1 MSSGT
6 ASYLPTLTG
15 VRGLAAAWVFALHAW
30 EFAGGPVL
38 ALPGTGLDFTPLL
51 RCGYF
56 GVDLFFVLS
65 GFLLAMP
72 FHRAALGH
80 APRPSLRR
88 FWVHRC
94 RRVLP
99 AYWVQLAILAAAFLC
114 LQHNEMTAP
123 ANLFAHALLIQNLM
137 PWPVTLLN
145 PVYWSMPVEWDFYVF
160 LPLLV
165 LLVARCR
172 WPLALLLGV
181 LSAIVFR
188 VACYWSVSDPR
199 LAAFIGFGDI
209 QQLPGRID
217 QFVIG
222 ICAAW
227 IVASNALSAR
237 AAATCGI
244 LGTAGIVVMA
254 YIAAPRGDFLV
265 RMDVPYLYFHHTL
278 TALAFA
284 LITLGAVGGGAL
296 ARLLLANRVLTFLG
310 VISYSLYLWHYPLL
324 TAAQGAGWLDGARTP
339 AWVVVI
345 AAAVPA
351 ILFVS
356 WLSYRW
362 IERPFLTA
370 PTKAPA
376 PASTGADAA

>member
-1 MSSGT
+1 MSSAT

-30 EFAGGPVL
+30 EYAGGPLL
-38 ALPGTGLDFTPLL
+38 ALPALGLDFTPLV

-72 FHRAALGH
+72 FHRAALDQT
-80 APRPSLRR
+80 PRPSLRR

-99 AYWVQLAILAAAFLC
+99 AYWVQLVILATALVFL
-114 LQHNEMTAP
+114 QRSGMTAP
-123 ANLFAHALLIQNLM
+123 ANLFAHALLIQNLV

-160 LPLLV
+160 LPLLA
-165 LLVARCR
+165 LIVARCR
-172 WPLALLLGV
+172 WPLALGLAV
-181 LSAIVFR
+181 LSAMLFR
-188 VACYWSVSDPR
+188 LACFESVTDSR

-227 IVASNALSAR
+227 IVASNALMPR
-237 AAATCGI
+237 AATACGI
-244 LGTAGIVVMA
+244 AGTIGIVVMA
-254 YIAAPRGDFLV
+254 YVAAPRGDFLV
-265 RMDVPYLYFHHTL
+265 QMDVPYLYFHHTL
-278 TALAFA
+278 TALSFG
-284 LITLGAVGGGAL
+284 LITLGAVGGGRL
-296 ARLLLANRVLTFLG
+296 ATRLLANRPLTFLG
-310 VISYSLYLWHYPLL
+310 LVSYSLYLWHYPLL
-324 TAAQGAGWLDGARTP
+324 TAVQGAGWLDGSHAP
-339 AWVVVI
+339 AWVVVVF
-345 AAAVPA
+345 AAVPA
-351 ILFVS
+351 IVFTS

-362 IERPFLTA
+362 IERPFLA
-370 PTKAPA
+370 ASPKAPA
-376 PASTGADAA
+376 PARRDAEAK

>member
-1 MSSGT
+1 MPRGS
-6 ASYLPTLTG
+6 AAYLPTLTG

-30 EFAGGPVL
+30 EFAGAPPL
-38 ALPGTGLDFTPLL
+38 TLPAIGLDLTPLV

-72 FHRAALGH
+72 FHRAALDG

-88 FWVHRC
+88 FWMHRC

-99 AYWVQLAILAAAFLC
+99 AYWLQLAVLTAAFLV
-114 LQHNEMTAP
+114 LQRSEMTSAG
-123 ANLFAHALLIQNLM
+123 NLFAHALLIQNLV

-160 LPLLV
+160 LPLLA
-165 LLVARCR
+165 LFVARFR
-172 WPLALLLGV
+172 WLPALGIAVLAAML
-181 LSAIVFR
+181 FR
-188 VACYWSVSDPR
+188 VACYASVNDAR

-222 ICAAW
+222 IGAAW
-227 IVASNALSAR
+227 IVARQTLSPR
-237 AAATCGI
+237 AASACAI
-244 LGTAGIVVMA
+244 AGTIGIVAMA

-278 TALAFA
+278 TALAFG
-284 LITLGAVGGGAL
+284 LITLGAVGGGRHAT
-296 ARLLLANRVLTFLG
+296 RLLANRPITFLG

-324 TAAQGAGWLDGARTP
+324 SAVQGAGWLDGRPAP
-339 AWVVVI
+339 AWIVVLL
-345 AAAVPA
+345 AAVP
-351 ILFVS
+351 LVLLVS

-362 IERPFLTA
+362 IERPFLA
-370 PTKAPA
+370 PAAPA
-376 PASTGADAA
+376 PENAGAK